1 MWEKKRKDPKTLR
14 GMGRKM
20 LTGDGRK
27 NLDTVVRKEWLGEK
41 KEKRRE

>member
-1 MWEKKRKDPKTLR
+1 MVCKTLK

-27 NLDTVVRKEWLGEK
+27 DDDLTKAMK
-41 KEKRRE
+41 KERKKNFGF